1 MDVLRCA
8 ADESDHSRQ
17 ILCKWWFVRNPE
29 TAIKLSSAP
38 EIRQEIPYDGLD
50 LAKLNYVV
58 VVGGLLRDANKIYPQ
73 AYQFLNTAH
82 KAGVSVVA
90 ICAGFFHLARWSSRW
105 QALCGHWA
113 YERRLELEYPDV
125 IPVLGQAYVQ
135 DGQIITALGGIA
147 EETGHENALTGFA
160 LSHLL
165 LRTAPSTLWNMNS
178 M

>member
-90 ICAGFFHLARWSSRW
+90 ICAGFLHLARAGLLAGKRCAVTGRMNAVWNWS
-105 QALCGHWA
+105 
-113 YERRLELEYPDV
+113 
-125 IPVLGQAYVQ
+125 IPMSFRYWVRPM
-135 DGQIITALGGIA
+135 
-147 EETGHENALTGFA
+147 
-160 LSHLL
+160 S
-165 LRTAPSTLWNMNS
+165 RTAK
-178 M
+178 